1 MKKLKECR
9 NLGEIY
15 EAIGEENFGNVA
27 YFLTL
32 LLIYVPFAAG
42 ALNAFMLF
50 NYRHG
55 ISSYDAYEYNYN
67 CMTLWNIPYSLM
79 LLWTAVFVLGKIKHN
94 GWKFKD
100 FLSAIKEKQPWL
112 LWWLALLVW
121 TIIPVAFSPYPLGAI
136 VGTGQLGNGYI
147 SHFFTLGVLGCVYM
161 ITDKE
166 QKEKAVW
173 TFIGVTDIL
182 SLIQISFEYDIP
194 PLMYFSAAP
203 RVSVYTAWN
212 HYGYIIAMSHL
223 AITGMYYKVLATDN
237 EENKVRKEIV
247 LILSVIL
254 QSFAIVIND
263 TLGSYLGIVLSLIIV
278 MIFWAVRLKRFNI
291 TYLIPLV
298 AIVAFTALSFAGSI
312 TTKSGTSM
320 GPSLIEFGGDLKK
333 LFYKTE
339 DYRQAGTT
347 RAGIWEDT
355 VKRIKERPIV
365 GYGPEILQ
373 DNNYNIFIN
382 TTPHNEFLECAYFL
396 GIPGLILY
404 LGGLIHLFIIK
415 IKTLKNLRL
424 FMLIPGGVIICY
436 LIGSFT
442 GVRKFNTVC
451 YFFMFIGLL
460 VSREVKENDGE

>member
-9 NLGEIY
+9 NFGEIY
-15 EAIGEENFGNVA
+15 ETIGEKNFGNVA

-32 LLIYVPFAAG
+32 LLLYVPFAAG
-42 ALNAFMLF
+42 VLNALMLF
-50 NYRHG
+50 NYHRG
-55 ISSYDAYEYNYN
+55 ISSYDAYDYNYK
-67 CMTLWNIPYSLM
+67 CMTLWNIPFSLM
-79 LLWTAVFVLGKIKHN
+79 LFWTILYVLGKIKFN

-100 FLSAIKEKQPWL
+100 FIRAVKEKQPWL
-112 LWWLALLVW
+112 LWWLTLLVW
-121 TIIPVAFSPYPLGAI
+121 TIIPVACSPYPMGAI
-136 VGTGQLGNGYI
+136 FGTGQLAGGYI
-147 SHFFTLGVLGCVYM
+147 SHFFMLGLLGCVYM
-161 ITDKE
+161 ITDKT
-166 QKEKAVW
+166 QKERAVW

-203 RVSVYTAWN
+203 RVSVYTQMN
-212 HYGYIIAMSHL
+212 HYGYMIAMSHL

-263 TLGSYLGIVLSLIIV
+263 TLGSYLAIVLALIV
-278 MIFWAVRLKRFNI
+278 AMILWSVRLKKFNI
-291 TYLIPLV
+291 KYLIPLV
-298 AIVAFTALSFAGSI
+298 AIVVFTALSLAGSI
-312 TTKSGTSM
+312 TTKTGSSM

-339 DYRQAGTT
+339 DYRKAGTT

-355 VKRIKERPIV
+355 IKRIKERPIV
-365 GYGPEILQ
+365 GYGPDTLQ
-373 DNNYNIFIN
+373 DNDYNIFIN

-415 IKTLKNLRL
+415 MKTLKNLRL

-442 GVRKFNTVC
+442 GVRKYNTVC

-460 VSREVKENDGE
+460 VSREKPDQ

>member
-9 NLGEIY
+9 NFGELY
-15 EAIGEENFGNVA
+15 ETIGEKSFGNVA

-32 LLIYVPFAAG
+32 LLIYIPFAAG
-42 ALNAFMLF
+42 ILNAVTLWYERKGFG
-50 NYRHG
+50 Y
-55 ISSYDAYEYNYN
+55 YDAYEYNYR
-67 CMTLWNIPYSLM
+67 CMTLWNIPFSLM
-79 LLWTAVFVLGKIKHN
+79 LFWTVLYVLCKIGINK
-94 GWKFKD
+94 WKFKD
-100 FLSAIKEKQPWL
+100 FIFAIKEKQPWL

-121 TIIPVAFSPYPLGAI
+121 TIIPVAFSPDPFAAV
-136 VGTGQLGNGYI
+136 VGVGQLGSGYI

-263 TLGSYLGIVLSLIIV
+263 TLGSYLGIVLALIIV

-291 TYLIPLV
+291 KYLIPLV

-312 TTKSGTSM
+312 TNKSGTSM

-339 DYRQAGTT
+339 DYRKAGTT

-355 VKRIKERPIV
+355 INRIKERPIV
-365 GYGPEILQ
+365 GYGPEIIQGKDLTI
-373 DNNYNIFIN
+373 YIN

-415 IKTLKNLRL
+415 IKSLKKLNI

-451 YFFMFIGLL
+451 YLFMFIGLL
-460 VSREVKENDGE
+460 ISREQAEQ